1 MSSHQLPN
9 LILMANQIAANITS
23 GQSEEVTA
31 AAVTQHLLRF
41 WSRAMKAEI
50 VAYLNA
56 DGSELSATAK
66 LAVAK
71 LEQAA

>member
-31 AAVTQHLLRF
+31 AAVTQHLSRF

-50 VAYLNA
+50 VAYLNE
-56 DGSELSATAK
+56 DGSELSETAK
-66 LAVAK
+66 LAVSK